1 MSNHGNGEAEP
12 GAQMDDRL
20 KQVESYIGRMPSLST
35 TVAKVLD
42 ICNRPD
48 TSPNDLNRVI
58 ALDPVLTGKVLHLIN
73 SAYYSLPD
81 EVTSLTRAIIVLGVN
96 TVKNLAL
103 STAIL
108 EALGNG
114 GNNKALSMDE
124 FWTHSIGVGVI
135 AKSLAAMRGIPAI
148 RREEYFV
155 AGLLHDLGK
164 IPLNGV
170 FPDDYCRV
178 MALLEEGAAESST
191 AAEERVLG
199 LNHGRI
205 GVLIADKWKQTEA
218 MREVMRCHH
227 DPSAAK
233 DEWRLMVTIVSLADD
248 CDHLFRQRG
257 SQDLSSG
264 DLQIVRLRE
273 ETGMDAPAIAAL
285 RDAVSDEIER
295 AKIFLSIAGKA

>member
-1 MSNHGNGEAEP
+1 MN
-12 GAQMDDRL
+12 DRL
-20 KQVESYIGRMPSLST
+20 KQVEAYIGRMPSLST

-58 ALDPVLTGKVLHLIN
+58 ALDPVLTGRVLHLIN

-108 EALGNG
+108 EALSGG
-114 GNNKALSMDE
+114 GNSRALSMDE

-135 AKSLAAMRGIPAI
+135 AKSLAAMKGVPAI

-164 IPLNGV
+164 IPLNVV
-170 FPDDYCRV
+170 FPEDYRRV
-178 MALLEEGAAESST
+178 VALLEEGTAGSSS
-191 AAEERVLG
+191 AAEEQILG
-199 LNHGRI
+199 LDHARI
-205 GVLIADKWKQTEA
+205 GALIADKWKQTEA

-227 DPSAAK
+227 TPSAAK
-233 DEWRLMVTIVSLADD
+233 EEWGPIVTIVGLADD
-248 CDHLFRQRG
+248 CHHLFRKVRVEDG
-257 SQDLSSG
+257 FPSG
-264 DLQIVRLRE
+264 DPRLARLWE
-273 ETGMDAPAIAAL
+273 EAGMDAPSVAAL
-285 RDAVSDEIER
+285 RDAVSEEIER
-295 AKIFLSIAGKA
+295 AKIFLSIAGKG

>member
-1 MSNHGNGEAEP
+1 
-12 GAQMDDRL
+12 MDDRL

-58 ALDPVLTGKVLHLIN
+58 ALDPVLTGRVLHLIN

-81 EVTSLTRAIIVLGVN
+81 EVTSLTRAIIVLGIN

-108 EALGNG
+108 EALGAG
-114 GNNKALSMDE
+114 GGDKALSMDD

-135 AKSLAAMRGIPAI
+135 AKSLAAAQGVPAI

-164 IPLNGV
+164 IPLNVV
-170 FPDDYCRV
+170 FPEDYRRV
-178 MALLEEGAAESST
+178 VTLLEEGAAESSS
-191 AAEERVLG
+191 AAEERILG
-199 LNHGRI
+199 LDHGRI
-205 GVLIADKWKQTEA
+205 GVLIADKWRQAES

-227 DPSAAK
+227 DPPAAK
-233 DEWRLMVTIVSLADD
+233 DEWRPMVTIVRLADD
-248 CDHLFRQRG
+248 CHHLFRKERG
-257 SQDLSSG
+257 EEGLSSG
-264 DLQIVRLRE
+264 DPVIARLRDDV
-273 ETGMDAPAIAAL
+273 GMDADAIAAL
-285 RDAVSDEIER
+285 RDTALEEIER
-295 AKIFLSIAGKA
+295 AKIFLTIAGKG